1 MAVKPRKVVVF
12 LAPVT
17 VQDALVSAAGAEQAR
32 LPSDAAD
39 TALVAKHASDLR
51 LATHVPFLQLARRGA
66 DREIV
71 TVKRPADGGDLA
83 LLAEIVKLGD
93 F

>member
-1 MAVKPRKVVVF
+1 M
-12 LAPVT
+12 
-17 VQDALVSAAGAEQAR
+17 QDALVSAAGAEQAR

-39 TALVAKHASDLR
+39 AALVAEHASDLG
-51 LATHVPFLQLARRGA
+51 LTAHVPLLQLARRGA
-66 DREIV
+66 DREVV

-83 LLAEIVKLGD
+83 LLAEVVELGD